1 MALMSERQRRIVS
14 LLAASP
20 APLTWGELAQELGV
34 SVRTVQAE
42 VARINGG
49 GALIESSNRGYRLR
63 RDPGDSAVV
72 RDGLGGGATS
82 SDPADA
88 VLRVLARG
96 LVTDEEG
103 PTTEDLGELLFM
115 SRTAVER
122 VLGEVRERVSRQGLA
137 LSRTRGRISL
147 TGDDDAR
154 RRLLSRLVV
163 DEATGGPSAEG
174 PAEPVSALLD
184 LGFVRDL
191 IGRCAHRENRYVE
204 PGYETGLATSVAIAL
219 FRMRCPSGLARVEG
233 GDAGDGV
240 ELRVADAVCAA
251 YMRRWPIRAC
261 AEDVAQVASLLV
273 GWMRPTQPGVPREA
287 RSRHVERDARVED
300 VVRDALA
307 PYGISVEDGP
317 ALRGLVLHV
326 DQLVRRSDGQSVTDD
341 GLLEGVKRSCPFL
354 FEVSQV
360 VAKALSERL
369 DVTVDESELGFLCI
383 HLGLVVGE
391 LADNRPRV
399 ALLSTTYRSVDQALR
414 DQLVMHFGDRASIRV
429 FTRAAETLDE
439 ARAGSVDLVVTT
451 RPLRGLP
458 VPHVLIS
465 PLLLSDDLLA
475 IGEALRHH
483 ARSGRLAQL
492 RSTRP
497 FFSEELFVRDDGAT
511 VRERDEVI
519 DELCARLKAAGAV
532 GAEFAASVRAR
543 EAAGSTCFFER
554 FAIPHAIEMDARRT
568 AFCVLTSRAGVC
580 WGGPVI
586 RVVLMIAVR
595 REDRERF
602 MSMFDSTVRALGTP
616 ELLPRLERA
625 RTLDDFLAALLDQ

>member
-1 MALMSERQRRIVS
+1 MALLSERQQRIVS
-14 LLAASP
+14 LLASSAG
-20 APLTWGELAQELGV
+20 PLTGSKLAQELGV

-63 RDPGDSAVV
+63 RDPADGAVGH
-72 RDGLGGGATS
+72 DGLDRGATP
-82 SDPADA
+82 SDPADV
-88 VLRVLARG
+88 VLRVLARN
-96 LVTDEEG
+96 LVTGEEG
-103 PTTEDLGELLFM
+103 PTAEDLGELLFM
-115 SRTAVER
+115 GRTAVER
-122 VLGEVRERVSRQGLA
+122 VLGEVRERASRQGLA
-137 LSRTRGRISL
+137 LARTRGRISL

-163 DEATGGPSAEG
+163 DEVTGGASAG
-174 PAEPVSALLD
+174 SPAEPVSELLD
-184 LGFVRDL
+184 LGFVRDV
-191 IGRCAHRENRYVE
+191 IGRCARRENRYVE
-204 PGYETGLATSVAIAL
+204 PGHETGLATSVAIAL
-219 FRMRCPSGLARVEG
+219 FRMRCPSGLSRVEDG
-233 GDAGDGV
+233 GEKSGV
-240 ELRVADAVCAA
+240 ELRVATSVCAA

-261 AEDVAQVASLLV
+261 AEDVAQMASLLV
-273 GWMRPTQPGVPREA
+273 GWMRPTQPRET

-360 VAKALSERL
+360 VAGALSERL

-391 LADNRPRV
+391 LADDRPRV
-399 ALLSTTYRSVDQALR
+399 ALLSTTYRSVDRALR
-414 DQLVMHFGDRASIRV
+414 DQLVMHFGDRASICV
-429 FTRAAETLDE
+429 FARAAEALDE

-475 IGEALRHH
+475 IGEALRHR

-497 FFSEELFVRDDGAT
+497 FFSEELFVRDDDAS

-519 DELCARLKAAGAV
+519 DELCARLEAAGAV
-532 GAEFAASVRAR
+532 GPEFGASVRSR

-568 AFCVLTSRAGVC
+568 AFCVLTSRAGVR

-602 MSMFDSTVRALGTP
+602 MSIFDSTVRALGTP

-625 RTLDDFLAALLDQ
+625 RTLDDFLTALLDQ

>member
-1 MALMSERQRRIVS
+1 MALLSERQQRIVS
-14 LLAASP
+14 LLASSAG
-20 APLTWGELAQELGV
+20 PLTGSELAQELGV

-63 RDPGDSAVV
+63 RDPADGAVGH
-72 RDGLGGGATS
+72 DGLDRGATP
-82 SDPADA
+82 SDPADV
-88 VLRVLARG
+88 VLRVLARN
-96 LVTDEEG
+96 LVTGEEG
-103 PTTEDLGELLFM
+103 PTAEDLGELLFM
-115 SRTAVER
+115 GRTAVER
-122 VLGEVRERVSRQGLA
+122 VLGEVRERASRQGLA
-137 LSRTRGRISL
+137 LARTRGRISL
-147 TGDDDAR
+147 TGDDGAR

-163 DEATGGPSAEG
+163 DEVTGGASAG
-174 PAEPVSALLD
+174 SPAEPVSELLD
-184 LGFVRDL
+184 LGFVRDV
-191 IGRCAHRENRYVE
+191 IGRCARRENRYVE
-204 PGYETGLATSVAIAL
+204 PGHETGLATSVAIAL
-219 FRMRCPSGLARVEG
+219 FRMRCPSGLSRVEDG
-233 GDAGDGV
+233 GEKSSV
-240 ELRVADAVCAA
+240 ELRVATAVCASYA
-251 YMRRWPIRAC
+251 HRWPIRAC
-261 AEDVAQVASLLV
+261 VEDVSQVASLLV
-273 GWMRPTQPGVPREA
+273 GWMRPTQLRET

-360 VAKALSERL
+360 VAGALSERL

-391 LADNRPRV
+391 LADDRPRV
-399 ALLSTTYRSVDQALR
+399 ALLSTTYRSVDRALR
-414 DQLVMHFGDRASIRV
+414 DQLVMHVGDRASICV
-429 FTRAAETLDE
+429 FARAAEALDE

-475 IGEALRHH
+475 IGEALRHR

-497 FFSEELFVRDDGAT
+497 FFSEELFVRDDGAS

-519 DELCARLKAAGAV
+519 DELCARLEAAGAV
-532 GAEFAASVRAR
+532 GPEFGASVRSR

-568 AFCVLTSRAGVC
+568 AFCVLTSRAGVR

-602 MSMFDSTVRALGTP
+602 MSIFDSTVRALGTP

-625 RTLDDFLAALLDQ
+625 RTLDDFLTALLDQ

>member
-1 MALMSERQRRIVS
+1 MALLSERQQRIVS
-14 LLAASP
+14 LLASSAG
-20 APLTWGELAQELGV
+20 PLTGSELAQELGV

-63 RDPGDSAVV
+63 RDPADGAVGH
-72 RDGLGGGATS
+72 DGLDRGATP
-82 SDPADA
+82 SDPADV
-88 VLRVLARG
+88 VLRVLARN
-96 LVTDEEG
+96 LVTGEEG
-103 PTTEDLGELLFM
+103 PTAEDLGELLFM
-115 SRTAVER
+115 GRTAVER
-122 VLGEVRERVSRQGLA
+122 VLGEVRERASRQGLA
-137 LSRTRGRISL
+137 LARTRGRISL
-147 TGDDDAR
+147 TGDDGAR

-163 DEATGGPSAEG
+163 DEVTGGASAG
-174 PAEPVSALLD
+174 SPAEPVSELLD
-184 LGFVRDL
+184 LGFVRDV
-191 IGRCAHRENRYVE
+191 IGRCARRENRYVE
-204 PGYETGLATSVAIAL
+204 PGHETGLATSVAIAL
-219 FRMRCPSGLARVEG
+219 FRMRCPSGLSRVEDG
-233 GDAGDGV
+233 GEKSSV
-240 ELRVADAVCAA
+240 ELRVATAVCASYA
-251 YMRRWPIRAC
+251 HRWPIRAC
-261 AEDVAQVASLLV
+261 VEDVSQVASLLV
-273 GWMRPTQPGVPREA
+273 GWMRPTQLRET

-317 ALRGLVLHV
+317 TLRGLVLHV

-360 VAKALSERL
+360 VAGALSERL

-391 LADNRPRV
+391 LADDRPRV
-399 ALLSTTYRSVDQALR
+399 ALLSTTYRSVDRALR
-414 DQLVMHFGDRASIRV
+414 DQLVMHFGDRASICV
-429 FTRAAETLDE
+429 FARAAEALDE

-475 IGEALRHH
+475 IGEALRHR

-497 FFSEELFVRDDGAT
+497 FFSEELFVRDDGAS

-519 DELCARLKAAGAV
+519 DELCARLEAAGAV
-532 GAEFAASVRAR
+532 GPEFGASVRSR

-568 AFCVLTSRAGVC
+568 AFCVLTSRAGVR

-602 MSMFDSTVRALGTP
+602 MSIFDSAVRALGTP

-625 RTLDDFLAALLDQ
+625 RTLDDFLTALLDQ

>member
-1 MALMSERQRRIVS
+1 M
-14 LLAASP
+14 
-20 APLTWGELAQELGV
+20 T
-34 SVRTVQAE
+34 
-42 VARINGG
+42 G
-49 GALIESSNRGYRLR
+49 GA
-63 RDPGDSAVV
+63 SA
-72 RDGLGGGATS
+72 GS
-82 SDPADA
+82 
-88 VLRVLARG
+88 
-96 LVTDEEG
+96 
-103 PTTEDLGELLFM
+103 
-115 SRTAVER
+115 
-122 VLGEVRERVSRQGLA
+122 
-137 LSRTRGRISL
+137 
-147 TGDDDAR
+147 
-154 RRLLSRLVV
+154 
-163 DEATGGPSAEG
+163 
-174 PAEPVSALLD
+174 PAEPVSELLD
-184 LGFVRDL
+184 LGFVRDV
-191 IGRCAHRENRYVE
+191 IGRCARRENRYVE
-204 PGYETGLATSVAIAL
+204 PGHETGLATSVAIAL
-219 FRMRCPSGLARVEG
+219 FRMRCPSGLSRVEDG
-233 GDAGDGV
+233 GEKSNV
-240 ELRVADAVCAA
+240 ELRVATAVCASYA
-251 YMRRWPIRAC
+251 HRWPIRAC
-261 AEDVAQVASLLV
+261 VEDVSQVASLLV
-273 GWMRPTQPGVPREA
+273 GWMRPTQPRET

-360 VAKALSERL
+360 VAGALSERL

-391 LADNRPRV
+391 LADDRPRV
-399 ALLSTTYRSVDQALR
+399 ALLSTTYRSVDRALR
-414 DQLVMHFGDRASIRV
+414 DQLVMHFGDRASICV
-429 FTRAAETLDE
+429 FTRAAEALDE

-475 IGEALRHH
+475 IGEALRHR

-497 FFSEELFVRDDGAT
+497 FFSEELFVRDDGAS

-519 DELCARLKAAGAV
+519 DELCARLEAAGAV
-532 GAEFAASVRAR
+532 GPEFGASVRSR

-568 AFCVLTSRAGVC
+568 AFCVLTSRAGVR

-602 MSMFDSTVRALGTP
+602 MSIFDSAVRALGTP

-625 RTLDDFLAALLDQ
+625 RTLDDFLTALLDQ